1 MVRVE
6 ENSTVQISVKNE
18 KLILSILSEKFTLLN
33 YHKIIG
39 LDSQYWEVDLY
50 RFKYHIIPKR
60 LGYVYPME
68 RREFTSVVIVG
79 DAEVFMETAKK
90 LEANGFYVVI
100 QNSIK

>member
-6 ENSTVQISVKNE
+6 ENSTAQLRVRNE
-18 KLILSILSEKFTLLN
+18 NLILSILSEKFTLLN
-33 YHKIIG
+33 YHRIFSM
-39 LDSQYWEVDLY
+39 DSQYWEVDLY

-60 LGYVYPME
+60 LGYVYPRE
-68 RREFTSVVIVG
+68 RQEFTSVVIVG

-90 LEANGFYVVI
+90 LEANGIYVVI